1 MPLIKNGEIVEDS
14 WRRLDDE
21 AELPGD
27 GDVILS
33 LDRLTADRDQIAT
46 RNGQTGVILPNSAEV
61 EEIEALL
68 PHLSLIALEFP
79 AFTDGRAYSQA
90 HQLRAKLGY
99 TGELRAIG
107 VVLADQ
113 AAFMRRVGIDAFE
126 TDGRQSLNTWK
137 KALHSMTLAYQR
149 GYSGETTT
157 RHRAER
163 SGRDKTQ
170 AEV

>member
-1 MPLIKNGEIVEDS
+1 MPLIKNGELVADR
-14 WRRLDDE
+14 WQRLDDE
-21 AELPGD
+21 TALPGD

-33 LDRLTADRDQIAT
+33 LDRLKADRDTIAT
-46 RNGQTGVILPNSAEV
+46 RSGETGVILPNSAQV

-90 HQLRAKLGY
+90 RQLRTKLGY
-99 TGELRAIG
+99 TGQLRAIG

-126 TDGRQSLNTWK
+126 TDGRQSLATWK
-137 KALHSMTLAYQR
+137 KALHAITLAYQR
-149 GYSGETTT
+149 GYDGDAAT
-157 RHRAER
+157 REGGRRDAPARAR
-163 SGRDKTQ
+163 T
-170 AEV
+170 